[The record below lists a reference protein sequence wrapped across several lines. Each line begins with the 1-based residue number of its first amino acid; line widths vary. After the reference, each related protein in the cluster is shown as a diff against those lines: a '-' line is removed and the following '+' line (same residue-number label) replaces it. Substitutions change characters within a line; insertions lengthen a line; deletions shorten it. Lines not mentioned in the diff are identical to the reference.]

1 MNPSVPSDPFNNDL
15 YANEITL
22 GPATGA
28 IGVNPGDSVA
38 TASAR
43 SDQPERTAISAM
55 RDYRKGN
62 LRIVRGE
69 FHRHSEISMDGGNDG
84 TLLDQWRYAI
94 DTGSLDWI
102 GCCDHDNGGGR
113 EYTWWLTQKLTDIFY
128 TPGKFSPMFNYE
140 RSVVYPEGHRNVIF
154 AQRGIRTLPRLPLS
168 RPDESVPA
176 PDTQM
181 LYSYLKAFNGIVAS
195 HTSGTLMG
203 TDWRD
208 NDPLV
213 EPAVEI
219 YQGDRQNYEMP
230 DAPRSN
236 SEHDSIGGW
245 RPKGFID
252 LALEKG
258 YKLSFEASSDHVS
271 THISYANIYA
281 TGLNREAVLDG
292 FKKRHLYAATDNIL
306 ADVSSGDH
314 MMGDQFSTASAPTLH
329 VKFTGTAPFAKVL
342 VVKDGKYVYSIE
354 PKTAQVDFSWRDMAP
369 APGKMSYYYVRG
381 EQDNGELVWASPMW
395 ITYTGQ

>member
-1 MNPSVPSDPFNNDL
+1 
-15 YANEITL
+15 
-22 GPATGA
+22 
-28 IGVNPGDSVA
+28 
-38 TASAR
+38 
-43 SDQPERTAISAM
+43 
-55 RDYRKGN
+55 
-62 LRIVRGE
+62 
-69 FHRHSEISMDGGNDG
+69 MDGGNDG
-84 TLLDQWRYAI
+84 ALLDQWRYAI

-102 GCCDHDNGGGR
+102 GCCDHDNGAGR
-113 EYTWWLTQKLTDIFY
+113 EYTWWLIQKLTDIFY

-181 LYSYLKAFNGIVAS
+181 LYSYLKAFNGVVAS
-195 HTSGTLMG
+195 HTSGTNMG

-236 SEHDSIGGW
+236 SEKDSIGGW

-258 YKLSFEASSDHVS
+258 YKLSFEASSDHIS

-281 TGLNREAVLDG
+281 TALNREAVLDG

-306 ADVSSGDH
+306 ADVTSGDH

-369 APGKMSYYYVRG
+369 SPGKMSYYYVRG
-381 EQDNGELVWASPMW
+381 EQSNGELVWASPMW